1 MPVTDNL
8 QLEMIYVK
16 KYTMLC
22 MQSMYVIQ
30 IWNKYLIINT
40 KKQRQVKKKTVFH
53 CIFQYDIQYIYR
65 RNEIILNKQ
74 GTDVTKGIV
83 IIATQ
88 ASDEDKNKLNTTLTV
103 NNDNGKVRTLFSRKK
118 MYPPPVEDIDFF

>member
-1 MPVTDNL
+1 M
-8 QLEMIYVK
+8 
-16 KYTMLC
+16 
-22 MQSMYVIQ
+22 
-30 IWNKYLIINT
+30 
-40 KKQRQVKKKTVFH
+40 
-53 CIFQYDIQYIYR
+53 
-65 RNEIILNKQ
+65 NKQ

-118 MYPPPVEDIDFF
+118 NVPPSVEYMDEFVSWQD